1 MDKWS
6 EIKIFEGYSDSD
18 STYLYI
24 KLFGMPNDLKMNKI
38 QFHNYPQVIDKIRML
53 APYQAIRYRTTL
65 HTHSGAWKVDEWFS
79 DIEPDYEDHS
89 EETARALKEALAI
102 AKEKLRFQIGARIHV
117 EIYGNGIIENVE
129 TIGTYTVLT
138 INFDNYVGMDNY
150 VMKKTLNLDEMK
162 IVDSTD

>member
-65 HTHSGAWKVDEWFS
+65 HTHSGSWQEDEWFS
-79 DIEPDYEDHS
+79 DVEPVHEDHS
-89 EETARALKEALAI
+89 EETAQALKEVSAN
-102 AKEKLRFQIGARIHV
+102 AKEILKFKIGAIIHV
-117 EIYGNGIIENVE
+117 EIYGNGIIENAE
-129 TIGTYTVLT
+129 KIGTVTVLT
-138 INFDNYVGMDNY
+138 IHFDDFEGPMR
-150 VMKKTLNLDEMK
+150 KTLNLNEMK